1 VHVIARKQR
10 VPGGPALSLELIRN
24 HKRRANHHKPHRF
37 YLDRLISTNMKRDEA
52 RGIGVVEEVASGRLG
67 ERIRGF
73 RRERGLTLD
82 LLAERSGV
90 SRAMISKLERGEK
103 NPTLL
108 VAAKLA
114 EGLGVSLSQ
123 LVGVEERREVVVV
136 TRGRRM
142 VVRDPVTGFERQLL
156 SPSFGGRGI
165 EFMRNVVPED
175 STSGE
180 LPPHRR
186 GVEEYVVVE
195 RGRLRAVL
203 GSEDYLLE
211 EGDAL
216 YFEADVSHRFDN
228 VGEGECS
235 YYLVIDSKGG

>member
-1 VHVIARKQR
+1 M
-10 VPGGPALSLELIRN
+10 LEE
-24 HKRRANHHKPHRF
+24 
-37 YLDRLISTNMKRDEA
+37 IS
-52 RGIGVVEEVASGRLG
+52 SGRLG
-67 ERIRGF
+67 ERVRGL

-82 LLAERSGV
+82 DLAGRSGV

-103 NPTLL
+103 TPTLV
-108 VAAKLA
+108 VAAKVA

-123 LVGVEERREVVVV
+123 LLGVEEKREVVVV
-136 TRGRRM
+136 PRGRRM
-142 VVRDPVTGFERQLL
+142 VMRDPETGFERQHL

-165 EFMRNVVPED
+165 VFVQNVVPEG

-180 LPPHRR
+180 FPPHRR
-186 GVEEYVVVE
+186 GVTEHVVVE
-195 RGRLRAVL
+195 KGRLRAVL
-203 GSEDYLLE
+203 GGEEYLLE

-235 YYLVIDSKGG
+235 YYLVIDSKTG